1 MKVLLIEPPWYAFF
15 GGARQPVAPL
25 GNCYLAAVLRQDH
38 DVRIFN
44 PDLKPGANALN
55 NDYRNEMDDY
65 RTYLANMNDPNDPV
79 WRELE
84 NLLLRFRP
92 DLVGLSAKTPAI
104 YSAFEV
110 ARLAKRLSPEVRTVV
125 GGPHVS
131 ALPQHALSCDAIDFA
146 VPGEGEIV
154 VRNLVEALERGTEVE
169 AVRGIAYRKEGRV
182 VINPPQPPIRDLD
195 SIPFP
200 AKELIIN
207 AHLMEPDDFCSVFA
221 SRGCFARCTFCG
233 SWNTWTRKMRFRSP
247 ANVLAEIIQL
257 HETYHTEFFSFQDD
271 TFTANR
277 RLVVNLCQRIRKYPF
292 RGNFRWVCNTRPDC
306 IDDELVAQMK
316 DAGCTAIALG
326 IETGSA
332 LTMERIAKGFTL
344 EDCRKAVEAVKKHGL
359 VFSGQFMIGFPWETE
374 KEIEETVAFMRE
386 LDPVSVMLSV
396 AAPLP
401 GTDLYA
407 LGERLGLFDPAS
419 LDYAALTTKN
429 DGLLVNPELKGER
442 WERIFAWA
450 RAAFD
455 EKARENEDKKYRY
468 KLSRSD
474 YQDKRNIPFYG
485 EAYTV

>member
-25 GNCYLAAVLRQDH
+25 GNCYLAALLRENH

-44 PDLKPGANALN
+44 PDLKPHSAGFN

-65 RTYLANMNDPNDPV
+65 HRYRANMNDPTDPV
-79 WRELE
+79 WKELE
-84 NLLLRFRP
+84 DLLCRWQP
-92 DLVGLSAKTPAI
+92 DVVGLSVKTPAI
-104 YSAFEV
+104 YSAFNV
-110 ARLAKRLSPEVRTVV
+110 ARLAKRCLPQVRTVI

-131 ALPQHALSCDAIDFA
+131 ALPQHALCDPAIDFA

-154 VRNLVEALERGTEVE
+154 MRNLVERLEAGGPVE
-169 AVRGIAYRKEGRV
+169 EVRGVVYRRDGAV
-182 VINPPQPPIRDLD
+182 AINPPQPPIPDLD
-195 SIPFP
+195 ALPFP

-207 AHLMEPDDFCSVFA
+207 AHLMEPDDFCSIFA

-247 ANVLAEIIQL
+247 ASVLAEMIHL

-277 RLVVNLCQRIRKYPF
+277 RMVVELCRSIRKYPF
-292 RGNFRWVCNTRPDC
+292 QGSFRWVCNTRPDC
-306 IDDELVAQMK
+306 IDDELVSQMK
-316 DAGCTAIALG
+316 DAGCAAIALG
-326 IETGSA
+326 IETGSP
-332 LTMERIAKGFTL
+332 LTMKKIRKGFSL
-344 EDCRKAVEAVKKHGL
+344 EDCRKAVGIVKRHGL

-407 LGERLGLFDPAS
+407 LGERLGFFDPAS

-429 DGLLVNPELKGER
+429 DGLLVNPELRGER
-442 WERIFAWA
+442 WERVFSWA
-450 RAAFD
+450 RKAFD
-455 EKARENEDKKYRY
+455 DKALENEGKKYRY
-468 KLSRSD
+468 KLTRSE
-474 YQDKRNIPFYG
+474 YQDKKSIPFYG